1 MRVSIRYAARDY
13 TIVCARHAIVICMLH
28 HRYVIS
34 RTLTYAVAYGD
45 VGHGGTGGLV
55 HGAKSIQAALL
66 VLTLAHGSLVY
77 KLNFLISES
86 DQVYIPF

>member
-34 RTLTYAVAYGD
+34 RTLTYTVAHGD

-55 HGAKSIQAALL
+55 HGAKSIQA
-66 VLTLAHGSLVY
+66 T
-77 KLNFLISES
+77 
-86 DQVYIPF
+86 YIDLGFRYEDLQLHS